1 MSRPVQVI
9 CRVRHLAKQ
18 ARDVVLFFFYRRLIV
33 STSNSPQK
41 YFGLEIPYLDFLQ
54 LEPVLCENDRA
65 VTRLRLRAEL
75 LNSRGHIHGG
85 ALMSILDFTL
95 SAAGRANDPLGIGMA
110 TIDMHT
116 SCIEPATTDLTIEAR
131 CIRRGASIAF
141 CEGEILDAT
150 GKVIAK
156 ASAAFKVLK
165 VK

>member
-1 MSRPVQVI
+1 MST
-9 CRVRHLAKQ
+9 A
-18 ARDVVLFFFYRRLIV
+18 
-33 STSNSPQK
+33 NSPQK

-65 VTRLRLRAEL
+65 VTRLRLRNEL

-95 SAAGRANDPLGIGMA
+95 SAAGRANDPLGSGMA

-150 GKVIAK
+150 GKLIAK

>member
-1 MSRPVQVI
+1 
-9 CRVRHLAKQ
+9 
-18 ARDVVLFFFYRRLIV
+18 V
-33 STSNSPQK
+33 SSSNHQKK

-65 VTRLRLRAEL
+65 MTRLRIRSEL

-116 SCIEPATTDLTIEAR
+116 SCIEPAMTDLTIEAR

-141 CEGEILDAT
+141 CEGEILDT
-150 GKVIAK
+150 SGKLIAK

-165 VK
+165 VKA

>member
-1 MSRPVQVI
+1 MS
-9 CRVRHLAKQ
+9 
-18 ARDVVLFFFYRRLIV
+18 
-33 STSNSPQK
+33 SSNSPQK

-65 VTRLRLRAEL
+65 VTRLRLRNEL

-141 CEGEILDAT
+141 CEGVILDAT
-150 GKVIAK
+150 GKLIAK

>member
-1 MSRPVQVI
+1 MS
-9 CRVRHLAKQ
+9 
-18 ARDVVLFFFYRRLIV
+18 
-33 STSNSPQK
+33 SSNSPQK

-65 VTRLRLRAEL
+65 VTRLRLRNEL

-150 GKVIAK
+150 GKFIAK

>member
-1 MSRPVQVI
+1 MS
-9 CRVRHLAKQ
+9 
-18 ARDVVLFFFYRRLIV
+18 
-33 STSNSPQK
+33 SSNSPQK

-65 VTRLRLRAEL
+65 VTRLRLRNEL

-131 CIRRGASIAF
+131 CILSQAAGTAQKKRHG
-141 CEGEILDAT
+141 
-150 GKVIAK
+150 GKPWRLGLEARPGVEPG
-156 ASAAFKVLK
+156 
-165 VK
+165 

>member
-9 CRVRHLAKQ
+9 CRVRHLVKV
-18 ARDVVLFFFYRRLIV
+18 ARDVILFFFYRRLIV
-33 STSNSPQK
+33 SSSNSPQK

-116 SCIEPATTDLTIEAR
+116 SCIEPATTDLTVEAP

-141 CEGEILDAT
+141 CEGEILDT
-150 GKVIAK
+150 NGKLIAK